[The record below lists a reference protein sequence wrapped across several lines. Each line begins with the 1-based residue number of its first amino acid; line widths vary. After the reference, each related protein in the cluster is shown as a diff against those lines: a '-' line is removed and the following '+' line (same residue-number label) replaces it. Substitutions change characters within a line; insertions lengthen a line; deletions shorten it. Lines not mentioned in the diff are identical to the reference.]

1 LQYVFGTYYLDTE
14 MHAIAHGENAVRR
27 NFSDQRTNLE
37 GWTAAAFSQL
47 TYGLTDTFRVTG
59 GLRYTYEE
67 KSSDSRRYTL
77 ANTVGPDPVFPVDP
91 VGAPANVVVG
101 SRHWDRVNWK
111 AGVEYDV
118 APRSLLY
125 ANVST
130 GFKAGGFFYGPPG
143 AQTYEPESVTS
154 YVLGSKNRLLDNR
167 FELNAEAF
175 YLDYKK
181 QQIAFVKLIGVS
193 STLVTENAGKSSAYG
208 FEIAGD
214 YLVTP
219 NTRIGLQAQYL
230 QAKYDEFSYLTIAP
244 PPASSTCVV
253 TPAAGGQFNVN
264 CAGNTPTR
272 SPKWTLVGSVE
283 QTIPLSNGGQFLA
296 EARARYETRFEADVS
311 YIPETE
317 TTDTTRVD
325 LGLSYVAPDDRFTV
339 KAYVDN
345 VTDEVT
351 ISNATMSNSYGA
363 NGVVGINLQ
372 PPRTYGLR
380 ASFNF

>member
-1 LQYVFGTYYLDTE
+1 MERLCAAHCKISPLAEVSDSFLKNHPNPYISLFERL
-14 MHAIAHGENAVRR
+14 ARSPNAHG
-27 NFSDQRTNLE
+27 T
-37 GWTAAAFSQL
+37 
-47 TYGLTDTFRVTG
+47 
-59 GLRYTYEE
+59 
-67 KSSDSRRYTL
+67 
-77 ANTVGPDPVFPVDP
+77 PPVPIMP
-91 VGAPANVVVG
+91 
-101 SRHWDRVNWK
+101 
-111 AGVEYDV
+111 E
-118 APRSLLY
+118 
-125 ANVST
+125 VS
-130 GFKAGGFFYGPPG
+130 A
-143 AQTYEPESVTS
+143 
-154 YVLGSKNRLLDNR
+154 
-167 FELNAEAF
+167 ELN
-175 YLDYKK
+175 D
-181 QQIAFVKLIGVS
+181 FVQRLAMLE
-193 STLVTENAGKSSAYG
+193 T
-208 FEIAGD
+208 
-214 YLVTP
+214 TP
-219 NTRIGLQAQYL
+219 DEGLKTVQLRL
-230 QAKYDEFSYLTIAP
+230 QAKYDEFSYMTIAP
-244 PPASSTCVV
+244 PPASSICVV

-325 LGLSYVAPDDRFTV
+325 LGLSYVTSDDRFTV